1 MSLNLPSCVLK
12 EMSHAMP
19 RQLTSNRTSI
29 GGGISVRET
38 RDAAIRRTRLH
49 NERLAEAQISS
60 IRKGAE
66 IDGAIS
72 GQSHFSHA

>member
-12 EMSHAMP
+12 EMSPHANPMP

-29 GGGISVRET
+29 GGGIRVLET
-38 RDAAIRRTRLH
+38 HDAAIRRTRLH
-49 NERLAEAQISS
+49 NERLAEVQISS

-66 IDGAIS
+66 IDS
-72 GQSHFSHA
+72 